1 MELYRIMFQQKWQ
14 PILTDRMPRGIIMKI
29 VKSKIV
35 DYRCRMGWSR
45 TSDLLSVWV
54 GLTHSAIHSNR
65 STAELPYDIR
75 KDTPD
80 TTTGVSIYV

>member
-1 MELYRIMFQQKWQ
+1 
-14 PILTDRMPRGIIMKI
+14 
-29 VKSKIV
+29 
-35 DYRCRMGWSR
+35 MGWSR

-65 STAELPYDIR
+65 STSELPYDIR

-80 TTTGVSIYV
+80 EDAFIEAYSQIDV